1 VFDRSISVRLLYLF
15 EFIMTKL
22 LLLAESAKPAAL
34 DFTLLRIATAS
45 LLRSLF
51 ADDLLIFRTGDTPLY
66 KVERKQV
73 TEVPLEISV
82 TGKGE
87 AERRQASRRFLFSL
101 CDQIKP
107 EPRQWV
113 IVADPAGIALRN
125 IDHLIPPD
133 LPGPYA
139 PPEVDFF
146 WARVHEDGTGSRD
159 EAGPGLWAVRGEFL
173 PMVLERWREAW
184 ETEPA
189 AGEEDE
195 RRIWSD
201 VVRSLP
207 IRKKA
212 FERGEVLCPAVGA
225 VDWKALCSAA
235 YVSIPDWP
243 ETERWKFLQ
252 ALYFSTYFGD
262 ETGMMVNVLEV

>member
-1 VFDRSISVRLLYLF
+1 MSHVNIPLIIIPSLSKKYHPNLVTECKCF
-15 EFIMTKL
+15 
-22 LLLAESAKPAAL
+22 A
-34 DFTLLRIATAS
+34 AS
-45 LLRSLF
+45 LMRCLF
-51 ADDLLIFRTGDTPLY
+51 TGSINIFHNHAIPLF

-73 TEVPLEISV
+73 TEAPVENPIS
-82 TGKGE
+82 GSEE
-87 AERRQASRRFLFSL
+87 AEERRASREFLFNL
-101 CDQIKP
+101 CSQIKP

-133 LPGPYA
+133 LSGPYA
-139 PPEVDFF
+139 PPEADFL
-146 WARVHEDGTGSRD
+146 WARVNEGGSRPRD
-159 EAGPGLWAVRGEFL
+159 AAGPGLWAVRGEFL
-173 PMVLERWREAW
+173 PLVLERWKEAW
-184 ETEPA
+184 EAEPE
-189 AGEEDE
+189 AGMEDE

-252 ALYFSTYFGD
+252 ALYFGTYFGD
-262 ETGMMVNVLEV
+262 ETGMMVNVLEA

>member
-1 VFDRSISVRLLYLF
+1 MESILIL
-15 EFIMTKL
+15 
-22 LLLAESAKPAAL
+22 AAL
-34 DFTLLRIATAS
+34 RRRESQNPLRYRITIAS
-45 LLRSLF
+45 FLRSLF
-51 ADDLLIFRTGDTPLY
+51 TGDVVVPHAGEKPLF
-66 KVERKQV
+66 KVERARL
-73 TEVPLEISV
+73 TEVPIKFDEFERAEEI
-82 TGKGE
+82 GGR
-87 AERRQASRRFLFSL
+87 APRDYLLNL
-101 CDQIKP
+101 CTQIRP

-113 IVADPAGIALRN
+113 IIADPAGIALRN

-139 PPEVDFF
+139 PPEVDFL
-146 WARVHEDGTGSRD
+146 WARVNEGGSGPRD

-173 PMVLERWREAW
+173 PLVLERWKEAW
-184 ETEPA
+184 EAEPN
-189 AGEEDE
+189 AGIEDE

-201 VVRSLP
+201 VVRKLP

-212 FERGEVLCPAVGA
+212 FERGEVICPSVGA

-252 ALYFSTYFGD
+252 ALYFMTYFGD
-262 ETGMMVNVLEV
+262 ETGMMVNVLEA

>member
-1 VFDRSISVRLLYLF
+1 MNNFIIIVEDAECASSVHAVLRLV
-15 EFIMTKL
+15 
-22 LLLAESAKPAAL
+22 SS
-34 DFTLLRIATAS
+34 S

-51 ADDLLIFRTGDTPLY
+51 TGELVIFRTGEMPLY
-66 KVERKQV
+66 KVERAQV
-73 TEVPLEISV
+73 TEVPVEIPVS
-82 TGKGE
+82 GNGE
-87 AERRQASRRFLFSL
+87 AEKRRASREFLFNL
-101 CDQIKP
+101 CTQIKP

-139 PPEVDFF
+139 PPEVDFL
-146 WARVHEDGTGSRD
+146 WARVHEGGGGPRD

-173 PMVLERWREAW
+173 PLVLERWKAAW
-184 ETEPA
+184 EAEPNVGMA
-189 AGEEDE
+189 DE

-201 VVRSLP
+201 VVRNLP
-207 IRKKA
+207 LRKKA
-212 FERGEVLCPAVGA
+212 FERGEVVCPAVCA
-225 VDWKALCSAA
+225 VDWRALCSAA

-252 ALYFSTYFGD
+252 ALYFVTYFGD
-262 ETGMMVNVLEV
+262 ETGMMVNVLEA

>member
-1 VFDRSISVRLLYLF
+1 MNNILILKESV
-15 EFIMTKL
+15 
-22 LLLAESAKPAAL
+22 AL
-34 DFTLLRIATAS
+34 TSNFPSPVELRVVVS
-45 LLRSLF
+45 SQLRSLF
-51 ADDLLIFRTGDTPLY
+51 TGEIIVFRTSDMPLY
-66 KVERKQV
+66 KVARTQL
-73 TEVPLEISV
+73 TEIPVI
-82 TGKGE
+82 GKRG
-87 AERRQASRRFLFSL
+87 AERCRVSQEFLFNL
-101 CDQIKP
+101 CTHIKP

-113 IVADPAGIALRN
+113 IVAVPAGIALRN

-146 WARVHEDGTGSRD
+146 WARVHEDGNGPRD

-173 PMVLERWREAW
+173 PVVLERWKEAW
-184 ETEPA
+184 EAEPA

-207 IRKKA
+207 IRKRA
-212 FERGEVLCPAVGA
+212 FERGEVICPAVGA
-225 VDWKALCSAA
+225 VDWRALCSAA

-243 ETERWKFLQ
+243 ETERWKFMQ

-262 ETGMMVNVLEV
+262 ETGMMVNVLEA

>member
-1 VFDRSISVRLLYLF
+1 MVSLLILVNMSMRAASDF
-15 EFIMTKL
+15 SRGRVPV
-22 LLLAESAKPAAL
+22 SA
-34 DFTLLRIATAS
+34 

-51 ADDLLIFRTGDTPLY
+51 SGEIVVFHPGEMPLY
-66 KVERKQV
+66 KVERARV
-73 TEVPLEISV
+73 TEVPVGFPVS
-82 TGKGE
+82 GSRGADK
-87 AERRQASRRFLFSL
+87 RRTSRELLFNL
-101 CDQIKP
+101 NDQIKP

-133 LPGPYA
+133 LPGPYG
-139 PPEVDFF
+139 PPGADFL
-146 WARVHEDGTGSRD
+146 WARVHEGGSGPRD

-173 PMVLERWREAW
+173 PMVLERWKEAW
-184 ETEPA
+184 EAEPN
-189 AGEEDE
+189 AGVGDE

-201 VVRSLP
+201 VVRNLP

-225 VDWKALCSAA
+225 VDWRALCSAA

-243 ETERWKFLQ
+243 EMERWKLLQ
-252 ALYFSTYFGD
+252 ALYFGTYFGD
-262 ETGMMVNVLEV
+262 ETGMMVNVLEA